1 MLDKFLEEYVV
12 KLYNN
17 SNVNMSIEQRNLY
30 SKEKYYILLKPVVEL
45 LNKYPDDTIQ
55 ELRDK
60 LFSLS
65 GIEAKLKDFIYM
77 KKMTPGVVISYGTN
91 DYKETIVVGNR
102 EEVKL
107 IDGKLVPSVSKMQE
121 DTIFDLA
128 SITKLYT
135 SISILKLVEKGLIS
149 LEDEITKYLPNFKN
163 LKEVTIF
170 DLLSFKVPLKTSKR
184 IDLAKDYKEAFS
196 VLEDIE
202 IGYLDTYDNP
212 YTDMGAIVLK
222 YVIEAVTKMPYYDFL
237 DKEILKPCGL
247 TDTHVLVPSYKLN
260 RVASTRFGGNISKD
274 GEFLRDLSGKVGM
287 PHDPKARA
295 LNQEGHDL
303 PGHAGLFS
311 TASDMSNLA
320 KSLINKE
327 VLTNSYLEEMALNR
341 TGKRIILGQ
350 EIKYIQY
357 FGYLCYSKHPH
368 LADSELFHAM
378 SGKSFAS
385 GGFTGGQFTLDPMNE
400 IYFYLG
406 TNRVHNRVVRDFSKN
421 YQDIED
427 KDGTLV
433 TNASRFSWERDEY
446 LVHPCLEL
454 AIQFKMLEDFYK
466 LCKEKITYQEKKRVI

>member
-1 MLDKFLEEYVV
+1 MLDKFLEEYVN

-30 SKEKYYILLKPVVEL
+30 SKEKYYVLLKPVVEL
-45 LNKYPDDTIQ
+45 LKEYPDDTIQ

-65 GIEAKLKDFIYM
+65 EIESKLKDFIYL

-135 SISILKLVEKGLIS
+135 SISILKLVQKGLIS

-163 LKEVTIF
+163 LKGVTIF

-237 DKEILKPCGL
+237 DQEILKPCGL
-247 TDTHVLVPSYKLN
+247 VDTHVLVPNYKLN
-260 RVASTRFGGNISKD
+260 RVASTRFGGNISKN

-287 PHDPKARA
+287 PHDPKARI
-295 LNQEGHDL
+295 LNQGGQDL

-327 VLTNSYLEEMALNR
+327 VLDNKYLEEMALNR

-385 GGFTGGQFTLDPMNE
+385 GGFTGGQFTVDPMNE

-421 YQDIED
+421 YQDIKD

-433 TNASRFSWERDEY
+433 TNASRFTWERDEY

-466 LCKEKITYQEKKRVI
+466 LCKEKIDYQEKKRVI

>member
-1 MLDKFLEEYVV
+1 
-12 KLYNN
+12 
-17 SNVNMSIEQRNLY
+17 
-30 SKEKYYILLKPVVEL
+30 
-45 LNKYPDDTIQ
+45 
-55 ELRDK
+55 
-60 LFSLS
+60 
-65 GIEAKLKDFIYM
+65 
-77 KKMTPGVVISYGTN
+77 
-91 DYKETIVVGNR
+91 
-102 EEVKL
+102 
-107 IDGKLVPSVSKMQE
+107 
-121 DTIFDLA
+121 
-128 SITKLYT
+128 
-135 SISILKLVEKGLIS
+135 
-149 LEDEITKYLPNFKN
+149 
-163 LKEVTIF
+163 
-170 DLLSFKVPLKTSKR
+170 
-184 IDLAKDYKEAFS
+184 
-196 VLEDIE
+196 
-202 IGYLDTYDNP
+202 
-212 YTDMGAIVLK
+212 MGAIVLK

-237 DKEILKPCGL
+237 DQEILKPCGL
-247 TDTHVLVPSYKLN
+247 TDTHVLVPNYKLN

-385 GGFTGGQFTLDPMNE
+385 GGFTGGQFTVDPMNE